1 MKKSMAGQGA
11 AGALL
16 LAGLMMSAGA
26 MAASG
31 DPVTGGSGTVTINVP
46 IVTSTCSVAV
56 PTQVNLDP
64 VDKNSLNL
72 SNTYVT
78 GKDFDIVFS
87 NCKDKNLQMSVQAS
101 RPTPSIGTGAAGGLF
116 DSGDPDGEFHYALLL
131 PKDAD
136 ITGGGV
142 PYGGSTKVFAT
153 DNTHPVL
160 IKPGSDNYTLTS
172 NVELSTW
179 GSGSSMANVGS
190 ALSASFT
197 YNVTYQ

>member
-1 MKKSMAGQGA
+1 MKKSMAGQGV

-16 LAGLMMSAGA
+16 LAGLMISAGA

-46 IVTSTCSVAV
+46 IVTSTCSVSV
-56 PTQVNLDP
+56 PMQVNLDP

-72 SNTYVT
+72 SSTYVT

-101 RPTPSIGTGAAGGLF
+101 RPSGTTTLGLF
-116 DSGDPDGEFHYALLL
+116 DSGDPDRQFSYALLL

-136 ITGGGV
+136 ITGGGAV
-142 PYGGSTKVFAT
+142 YYSTKAFAL
-153 DNTHPVL
+153 DNTFPVL

-172 NVELSTW
+172 NVEISRW
-179 GSGSSMANVGS
+179 GSSLDNIGS

>member
-31 DPVTGGSGTVTINVP
+31 DPVQGGSGSVTINVP

-56 PTQVNLDP
+56 PTEVNLDP

-72 SNTYVT
+72 SSTYVT

-101 RPTPSIGTGAAGGLF
+101 RPSGTTTLGLF
-116 DSGDPDGEFHYALLL
+116 DSGDPDRQFSYALLL

-136 ITGGGV
+136 ITGGGAV
-142 PYGGSTKVFAT
+142 YYSTKAFAL
-153 DNTHPVL
+153 DNTFPVL

-172 NVELSTW
+172 NVEISRW
-179 GSGSSMANVGS
+179 GSSLDNIGS

>member
-46 IVTSTCSVAV
+46 IVTSTCSVSV
-56 PTQVNLDP
+56 PTEVNLDP
-64 VDKNSLNL
+64 VDINSLNL
-72 SNTYVT
+72 SSTYVE
-78 GKDFDIVFS
+78 GKDFNIVFS

-101 RPTPSIGTGAAGGLF
+101 RVGAGVAVGIAAGHF
-116 DSGDPDGEFHYALLL
+116 DSGDPDGQFNYALLL

-136 ITGGGV
+136 ITGGGTS
-142 PYGGSTKVFAT
+142 YFGDTKVFAL
-153 DNTHPVL
+153 DNTNPVL
-160 IKPGSDNYTLTS
+160 IKPRSDNYTLTS
-172 NVELSTW
+172 NVELSRW
-179 GSGSSMANVGS
+179 GSSFANVGS